1 MKVYISVDIEGI
13 AGIAHWDEATK
24 THATYPEF
32 RALMTAEALAA
43 CRGAI
48 AAGATE
54 ILLKDAH
61 DSGRNILTEDL
72 PDCVRIIRG
81 WSGHPASMIQELD
94 ESFAAAM
101 FIGYHS
107 RAGAEGNPLAHTMTL
122 SVERILLNGTPVSEF
137 LLHSYAA
144 ALHGVPV
151 VLVSGDEG
159 ICKEVKEVN
168 SHIGTVA
175 VSHGIGRS
183 SISIAPKKSR
193 SLIEAAAA
201 GALRGDRQACRLTLP
216 TSFTLD
222 IIFNN
227 PTNAYAAAWYP
238 GASHIGNRTAR
249 FETRDYFEVLRAIK
263 FMLKA

>member
-13 AGIAHWDEATK
+13 AGINHWDEATK
-24 THATYPEF
+24 THPTYSEF
-32 RALMTAEALAA
+32 RALMTAEAIAA
-43 CRGAI
+43 CNGAI

-101 FIGYHS
+101 MIGYHA
-107 RAGAEGNPLAHTMTL
+107 RAGAEGNPLAHTMNL

-137 LLHSYAA
+137 VLHSYAA

-151 VLVSGDEG
+151 VLVSGDQG
-159 ICKEVKEVN
+159 ICDDVKKLN
-168 SHIGTVA
+168 SNIATVA
-175 VSHGIGRS
+175 VSQGIGRS
-183 SISIAPKKSR
+183 TISIAPKKSR
-193 SLIEAAAA
+193 RLIEAAATA
-201 GALRGDRQACRLTLP
+201 ALRGNRAACQLQLP
-216 TSFTLD
+216 ASFTLE
-222 IIFNN
+222 IVFNN
-227 PTNAYAAAWYP
+227 PTNAHAASWYP
-238 GASHIGNRTAR
+238 GASYIGNRTVR
-249 FETRDYFEVLRAIK
+249 FETTAYFEVLRAIK

>member
-1 MKVYISVDIEGI
+1 MKVYISVDIEGV
-13 AGIAHWDEATK
+13 AGITHWDEATK

-61 DSGRNILTEDL
+61 DSGRNILTEEL
-72 PDCVRIIRG
+72 PDCVQIIRG
-81 WSGHPASMIQELD
+81 WSGYPASMIQELD
-94 ESFAAAM
+94 ASFAAAM

-107 RAGAEGNPLAHTMTL
+107 RAGAEGNPLAHTMNLT
-122 SVERILLNGTPVSEF
+122 VEHMLLNGTPVSEF
-137 LLHSYAA
+137 ALHAYAA
-144 ALHGVPV
+144 ALHRVPV

-159 ICKEVKEVN
+159 LSKEVKELN
-168 SHIGTVA
+168 RHITAVA

-183 SISIAPKKSR
+183 TISLAPQKSR
-193 SLIEAAAA
+193 RLIEAAATT
-201 GALRGDRQACRLTLP
+201 ALRGDRQACQLTLP
-216 TSFTLD
+216 DRFTLD
-222 IIFNN
+222 IVFNN
-227 PTNAYAAAWYP
+227 PTNAYAASWYP
-238 GASHIGNRTAR
+238 GASHVGNRTAR
-249 FETRDYFEVLRAIK
+249 FETSDYFEVMRAVK

>member
-1 MKVYISVDIEGI
+1 MKVYISVDIEGV

-81 WSGHPASMIQELD
+81 WSGYPASMIQELD
-94 ESFAAAM
+94 ESCAAAM
-101 FIGYHS
+101 FIGYHA

-137 LLHSYAA
+137 VLHSYAA

-151 VLVSGDEG
+151 VLVSGDEDL
-159 ICKEVKEVN
+159 CAEVKELN

-175 VSHGIGRS
+175 VSRGIGRS
-183 SISIAPKKSR
+183 SISIAPQKSR
-193 SLIEAAAA
+193 RLIEAAATA
-201 GALRGDRQACRLTLP
+201 ALRGDRRACQLTLP
-216 TSFTLD
+216 KSFTLD
-222 IIFNN
+222 IVFNN

-238 GASHIGNRTAR
+238 GASHIGSRTAR
-249 FETRDYFEVLRAIK
+249 FETTDYFEVLRAIK